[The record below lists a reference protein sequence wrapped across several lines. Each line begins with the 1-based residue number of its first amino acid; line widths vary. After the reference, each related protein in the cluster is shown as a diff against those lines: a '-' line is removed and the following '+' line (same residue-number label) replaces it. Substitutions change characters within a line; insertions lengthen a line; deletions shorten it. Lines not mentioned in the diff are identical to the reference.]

1 MAIKKD
7 YLVTKRNVLNE
18 LRANNMTLQELR
30 FFSIYL
36 SKINHKNLNTRVV
49 RFSLSDFQTIMELGR
64 ININYLKQITNSLLC
79 KVVNIPLDEN
89 GSYTAFQ
96 LFKKC
101 TVNINEN
108 GERYIEI
115 DAHDDTLPL
124 MFEFKNKFF
133 SYKLWNALRLKSANQ
148 LRMYEILKQYEKIG
162 ERIICVEE
170 LKELLGIDKKEY
182 QRFGNFKVRI
192 LDSCQEALK
201 KYTDIKFTYEAY
213 GKKGRG
219 GKVLTLKFTI
229 QKNENYENPLSL
241 EQFINLEEQS
251 HESEADL
258 FEQQFQ
264 EKLEFLNQACNN
276 EFSIPELTVI
286 YNLLIKILPYNLSKE
301 DIELYNYIKRKYDEL
316 NWRASYTKITHRF
329 NYLKKVL
336 EAEANV

>member
-1 MAIKKD
+1 MAIKRN
-7 YLVTKRNVLNE
+7 YLVKKRNVLNE
-18 LRANNMTLQELR
+18 LRANNMTIQELR

-36 SKINHKNLNTRVV
+36 SKINPDKLETRIV
-49 RFSLSDFQTIMELGR
+49 RFSLSDFQKIMDFGKL
-64 ININYLKQITNSLLC
+64 NISQLKNTTNSLLS
-79 KVVNIPLDEN
+79 KVVNVRTET
-89 GSYTAFQ
+89 GGYSAFQ
-96 LFKKC
+96 LFKEC
-101 TVNINEN
+101 RVDIDNNTEWYV
-108 GERYIEI
+108 EI
-115 DAHDDTLPL
+115 DAHDKALPL
-124 MFEFKNKFF
+124 MFEFKNRYF
-133 SYKLWNALRLKSANQ
+133 SYQLWNALRLKSANQ

-182 QRFGNFKVRI
+182 QRFDNFKVYV

-201 KYTDIKFTYEAY
+201 KYTDIKFNYEPY

-229 QKNENYENPLSL
+229 QKNESYENPLSL

>member
-1 MAIKKD
+1 MAIKRN
-7 YLVTKRNVLNE
+7 YLVKKRNVLNE
-18 LRANNMTLQELR
+18 LRANNMTIQELR

-36 SKINHKNLNTRVV
+36 SKINPDKLETRIV
-49 RFSLSDFQTIMELGR
+49 RFSLSDFQKIMDFGKL
-64 ININYLKQITNSLLC
+64 NISQLKNTTNSLLS
-79 KVVNIPLDEN
+79 KVVNVRTET
-89 GSYTAFQ
+89 GGYSAFQ
-96 LFKKC
+96 LFKEC
-101 TVNINEN
+101 RVDIDNNAEW
-108 GERYIEI
+108 YVEI
-115 DAHDDTLPL
+115 DAHDKALPL
-124 MFEFKNKFF
+124 MFEFKNRYF
-133 SYKLWNALRLKSANQ
+133 SYQLWNALRLKSANQ

-182 QRFGNFKVRI
+182 QRFDNFKVYV

-201 KYTDIKFTYEAY
+201 KYTDIKFNYEPY

-229 QKNENYENPLSL
+229 QKNESYENPLSL

-286 YNLLIKILPYNLSKE
+286 YNLLIRILPYDLSKE

>member
-1 MAIKKD
+1 MAIKRN
-7 YLVTKRNVLNE
+7 YLVKKRNVLNE
-18 LRANNMTLQELR
+18 LRANNMTIQELR

-36 SKINHKNLNTRVV
+36 SKINPDKLETRIV
-49 RFSLSDFQTIMELGR
+49 RFSLSDFQRIMDFGKL
-64 ININYLKQITNSLLC
+64 NISQLKNTTNSLLS
-79 KVVNIPLDEN
+79 KVVNVRTET
-89 GSYTAFQ
+89 GGYSAFQ
-96 LFKKC
+96 LFKEC
-101 TVNINEN
+101 RVDIDNNAEW
-108 GERYIEI
+108 YVEI
-115 DAHDDTLPL
+115 DAHDKALPL
-124 MFEFKNKFF
+124 MFEFKNRYF
-133 SYKLWNALRLKSANQ
+133 SYQLWNALRLKSANQ

-182 QRFGNFKVRI
+182 QRFDNFKVYV

-201 KYTDIKFTYEAY
+201 KYTDIKFNYEPY

-229 QKNENYENPLSL
+229 QKNESYENPLSL

>member
-1 MAIKKD
+1 MAIKRN
-7 YLVTKRNVLNE
+7 YLVKKRNVLNE
-18 LRANNMTLQELR
+18 LRANNMTIQELR

-36 SKINHKNLNTRVV
+36 SKINPDKLETRIV
-49 RFSLSDFQTIMELGR
+49 RFSLSDFQKIMDFGKL
-64 ININYLKQITNSLLC
+64 NISQLKNTTNSLLS
-79 KVVNIPLDEN
+79 KVVNVRTET
-89 GSYTAFQ
+89 GGYTAFQ
-96 LFKKC
+96 LFKRC
-101 TVNINEN
+101 RVDIDTN
-108 GERYIEI
+108 GEWYIEI
-115 DAHDDTLPL
+115 DAHDEALPL
-124 MFEFKNKFF
+124 MFEFKNRYF
-133 SYKLWNALRLKSANQ
+133 SYQLWNALRLKSANQ

-162 ERIICVEE
+162 ERIIYVEE
-170 LKELLGIDKKEY
+170 LKELLGIEKKEY
-182 QRFGNFKVRI
+182 QRFDNFKVYV

-201 KYTDIKFTYEAY
+201 KYTDIKFSYEPY

-229 QKNENYENPLSL
+229 QKNESYENPLSL